1 MSLKAGKLRHR
12 ITIQKKVRTQDSTT
26 GAMVLSWVSLATGV
40 PAAVDPLSAREFIA
54 SQAMTSEVQARITI
68 RYRDDVDASMRVLHR
83 GKIYVIKGVLSDNKS
98 GLDYL
103 TLPVAEG
110 VRDD

>member
-1 MSLKAGKLRHR
+1 MRAGRLRHR
-12 ITIQKKVRTQDSTT
+12 IKIEMPSRVQDPVT
-26 GAMVLSWVSLATGV
+26 GAMIQGWDTVVDKL
-40 PAAVDPLSAREFIA
+40 PAAVEPLSAREFIA
-54 SQAMTSEVQARITI
+54 SQAITSEVTARITI
-68 RYRDDVDASMRVLHR
+68 RYRDGVDSTMRVIHR
-83 GKIYVIKGVLSDNKS
+83 GKIYVIKGVLADNKS